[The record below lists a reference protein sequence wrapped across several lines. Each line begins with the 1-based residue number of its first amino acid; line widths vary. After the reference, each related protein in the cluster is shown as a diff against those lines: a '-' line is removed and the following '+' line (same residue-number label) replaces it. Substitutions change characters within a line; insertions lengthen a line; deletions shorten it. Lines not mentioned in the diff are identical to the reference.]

1 MAVRQVDIVEV
12 SGQRGR
18 AASIRIG
25 TVTTGAPGAQASVTN
40 VGTSSSAVLNLT
52 IPTGDSVMFRVSS
65 GYVQWKTTTGASWA
79 NLISV
84 AEIEQYSN
92 YAVCSTAAGTAAKTA
107 SVAGFRLDTGKTV
120 VVKFANTN
128 TAANPTLNISGTG
141 AKPITF
147 QGSAIRAEYLRAGG
161 IYQLVYD
168 GAHWEAE
175 IGFQLAE
182 DWAVKTDGT
191 VDGTNYSAKKYA
203 LDAQSYKNSA
213 SSSAASA
220 QTAKEQ
226 AETAKGQA
234 QTFATNASSSAT
246 AAANSATAA
255 ANSAASV
262 PQASTTP
269 TASKIPQAGSDG
281 KIASGWLPTFTGA
294 GSSSGGTAGAVP
306 APQQTDQPL
315 FLLSNGTWKRGAP
328 VTFIGDTGLNL
339 NDYIETGQ
347 YGFVSS
353 AAQGG
358 QNFPDIYGGVLEIIG
373 NNAGQ
378 FYQRFLGYS
387 GAIYTRR
394 GSKSGNFA
402 SWQKL
407 STLPSPQAAEGA
419 GQWTELF
426 SEPGRAL
433 SLPAGG
439 TWAFALTAYTSN
451 NTFVRSSSASL
462 IGVKAGGTT
471 IVISSSPYNIY
482 GFAWRIA

>member
-40 VGTSSSAVLNLT
+40 VGTSSSVVLNFT

-147 QGSAIRAEYLRAGG
+147 QGSAIQAGHLRSGG
-161 IYQLVYD
+161 IYTFVYD

-191 VDGTNYSAKKYA
+191 VDGTDYSAKKYA

-220 QTAKEQ
+220 QSAKTA
-226 AETAKGQA
+226 AETAKTQA
-234 QTFATNASSSAT
+234 ASSASAASQSAT
-246 AAANSATAA
+246 AAANSA
-255 ANSAASV
+255 
-262 PQASTTP
+262 Q
-269 TASKIPQAGSDG
+269 
-281 KIASGWLPTFTGA
+281 
-294 GSSSGGTAGAVP
+294 
-306 APQQTDQPL
+306 
-315 FLLSNGTWKRGAP
+315 
-328 VTFIGDTGLNL
+328 
-339 NDYIETGQ
+339 
-347 YGFVSS
+347 
-353 AAQGG
+353 
-358 QNFPDIYGGVLEIIG
+358 
-373 NNAGQ
+373 
-378 FYQRFLGYS
+378 
-387 GAIYTRR
+387 
-394 GSKSGNFA
+394 
-402 SWQKL
+402 
-407 STLPSPQAAEGA
+407 QAAENA
-419 GQWTELF
+419 VRVF
-426 SEPGRAL
+426 V
-433 SLPAGG
+433 
-439 TWAFALTAYTSN
+439 YTDGETDS
-451 NTFVRSSSASL
+451 TIQAAT
-462 IGVKAGGTT
+462 KAGD
-471 IVISSSPYNIY
+471 IIIRKVSVDE
-482 GFAWRIA
+482 